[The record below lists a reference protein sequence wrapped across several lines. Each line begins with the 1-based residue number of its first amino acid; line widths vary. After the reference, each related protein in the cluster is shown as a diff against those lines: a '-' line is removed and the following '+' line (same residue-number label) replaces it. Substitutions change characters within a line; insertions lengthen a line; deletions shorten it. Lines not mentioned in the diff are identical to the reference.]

1 MKRKNILYAMAAFLT
16 LGLAACSDN
25 DPATP
30 LNPPAHEEA
39 APYVV
44 DVKSENYSMYVGGNV
59 IGEGISNYY
68 FVLSN
73 ATCELNER
81 EFPTPVSDG
90 DMLVL
95 DLYAQVN
102 GEGEV
107 AIPEGG
113 YRLGYK
119 YAPFTF
125 NVDNTMV
132 VRNSEAKIQYEAV
145 VGGTVL
151 ATKGED
157 GKTDL
162 RCELELASGEV
173 TVYHFNG
180 KLTFEDITD
189 TWGSKS
195 TLKVDMIDTKYTDSW
210 AVYYGNMFETNT
222 GNFMLYFYTD
232 GFADNMKQPGSM
244 LALCLFSDLAN
255 NPAKA
260 SIKEGEY
267 KVVPLVN
274 GYGEKFSLMG
284 GELVNGNPFGTYVMK
299 VDEDGYSGTGFITKG
314 TVKISRQDNEYTIE
328 YDLLTDNKKKI
339 QGTIVKELTIEDQ
352 SDDSGKA
359 FISNLETD
367 VHTELPQVEEGTWLS
382 KGMVTN
388 ADGKEM
394 ELWSIWLQAPQGDA
408 MAFEF
413 VTEKGLN
420 GQVPDGTY
428 TTDTHHWAERFTP
441 STAVAGYLWNGGY
454 RGCWYFKYKEGND
467 EVSGFP
473 YYYNLQLHAPA
484 IEKGTVTV
492 KKQENGH
499 FRFEWSFVDDAPGQH
514 KITGSWTGPIR
525 AFNPET
531 DGYKITMPMNN
542 SKIFMKGWYDKV
554 YKLKK

>member
-1 MKRKNILYAMAAFLT
+1 MKRKNILCAMAAILT

-25 DPATP
+25 DPVTP
-30 LNPPAHEEA
+30 LAPPAPEEEA
-39 APYVV
+39 PYIV

-59 IGEGISNYY
+59 IGEGIGNYY

-81 EFPTPVSDG
+81 EFPMPVTDG

-95 DLYAQVN
+95 DLYATIN

-107 AIPEGG
+107 SIPEGE
-113 YRLGYK
+113 YRLGYQ
-119 YAPFTF
+119 YNPFTF

-132 VRNSEAKIQYEAV
+132 IRNTEAKIQYEAV
-145 VGGTVL
+145 VGGTILV
-151 ATKGED
+151 TKNG
-157 GKTDL
+157 TDNTEL

-173 TVYHFNG
+173 TVYHFTG
-180 KLTFEDITD
+180 KLAFEDITD

-195 TLKVDMIDTKYTDSW
+195 TLKVDLIDTEFTDTW

-260 SIKEGEY
+260 AIKEGEY
-267 KVVPLVN
+267 NVVPLAN

-284 GELVNGNPFGTYVMK
+284 GELINGNPFGTYAMK

-314 TVKISRQDNEYTIE
+314 TVKISRQDQVYTIE
-328 YDLLTDNKKKI
+328 YDLLTDNKKSIK
-339 QGTIVKELTIEDQ
+339 GTITKELNIEDQ

-359 FISNLETD
+359 FISNLEED
-367 VHTELPQVEEGTWLS
+367 VHTLLPDVEEGTWLW
-382 KGMVTN
+382 KGSVN
-388 ADGKEM
+388 GADGKVLD
-394 ELWSIWLQAPQGDA
+394 LWSIWLQAAQGDA

-413 VTEKGLN
+413 VTEPGLN

-428 TTDTHHWAERFTP
+428 TTDTHYWAERFTP
-441 STAVAGYLWNGGY
+441 STAVAGYLWDGGY
-454 RGCWYFKYKEGND
+454 RGCWYFHYKEGKD
-467 EVSGFP
+467 ETTGFD
-473 YYYNLQLHAPA
+473 YYYNLELHAPA
-484 IEKGTVTV
+484 IEEGTVTV

-499 FRFEWSFVDDAPGQH
+499 YRFEWSFVDDAPGQH
-514 KITGSWTGPIR
+514 KITGNWTGPVR
-525 AFNPET
+525 AFDPEI
-531 DGYKITMPMNN
+531 DGYKTILPTN
-542 SKIFMKGWYDKV
+542 SRDTFMKGWYKKV

>member
-1 MKRKNILYAMAAFLT
+1 MKRKNILCAMAAFLT

-25 DPATP
+25 DPVTP
-30 LNPPAHEEA
+30 LAPPAHEEEA
-39 APYVV
+39 LHAVEV
-44 DVKSENYSMYVGGNV
+44 NSQNYSMYVGGDV
-59 IGEGISNYY
+59 IGEGIANYY

-81 EFPTPVSDG
+81 EFPMPVSDG
-90 DMLVL
+90 DMVVL
-95 DLYAQVN
+95 DLYATVN

-107 AIPEGG
+107 AIPEGE

-145 VGGTVL
+145 VGGTVHV
-151 ATKGED
+151 TKGEA
-157 GKTDL
+157 GATDL

-173 TVYHFNG
+173 TVYHFTGNL
-180 KLTFEDITD
+180 KFEDITD

-195 TLKVDMIDTKYTDSW
+195 TLKVDMIDTQFTDTW

-232 GFADNMKQPGSM
+232 GFADNMKQPGAM

-260 SIKEGEY
+260 EIKDGEY
-267 KVVPLVN
+267 HVVPLVN

-284 GELVNGNPFGTYVMK
+284 GELVNGNPFGTYAMK

-314 TVKISRQDNEYTIE
+314 TVKISKKEKEYTIE
-328 YDLLTDNKKKI
+328 YDLLTDNKKSIK
-339 QGTIVKELTIEDQ
+339 GTIIKELNIEDQ

-359 FISNLETD
+359 FISNLEAD
-367 VHTELPQVEEGTWLS
+367 VHTELPAVEEGTWLS
-382 KGMVTN
+382 KGIVTN

-499 FRFEWSFVDDAPGQH
+499 YRFEWNFVDDAPGQH
-514 KITGSWTGPIR
+514 QITGNWTGPIR
-525 AFNPET
+525 AFDPET
-531 DGYKITMPMNN
+531 DAYKTTLPMNH
-542 SKIFMKGWYDKV
+542 SKAFMKGWYDKV